1 MNQFLQLARLNARVA
16 KLVLQGNWLGPKEVA
31 TSYNRVASTY
41 EEVWLC
47 HLRRVTDELLQ
58 KLPSDLTGTILDLG
72 SGTGYSAK
80 HLAKTNPIST
90 VIAVDISE
98 KMLSQAQAQ
107 SPVNMRCAVSDML
120 TFVQSQA
127 DGSVC
132 LIVSTWALGYSFPM
146 RLFRECSRLLPPGGK
161 LAFIV
166 NYADTLSPIFRA
178 FQRCMLQ
185 YPNRVRL
192 AVYPRFPK
200 DWNFLQRTLNKT
212 HFEVVW
218 HRDGKQK
225 IEPPAG
231 PLLPWLRQTGV
242 LAGFDSMLDLSTPVS
257 EFFEAEIARGQDNL
271 FHHFAMVIASRK

>member
-1 MNQFLQLARLNARVA
+1 MNRYLQLARLNARVA
-16 KLVLQGNWLGPKEVA
+16 NLALRGHWLGPKEVG

-47 HLRRVTDELLQ
+47 HLRRATDELLQ

-80 HLAKTNPIST
+80 HLAGTNPISK

-98 KMLSQAQAQ
+98 EMLKHAQAH
-107 SPVNMRCAVSDML
+107 SPVNMNCSVSDML
-120 TFVQSQA
+120 PFVQSQA

-132 LIVSTWALGYSFPM
+132 MIVSTWAIGYSHPTH
-146 RLFRECSRLLPPGGK
+146 LFRECSRLLPQGGK

-185 YPNRVRL
+185 FPNRVRM
-192 AVYPRFPK
+192 AAYPRFPK
-200 DWNFLQRTLNKT
+200 DWSFLQRALSKNQ
-212 HFEVVW
+212 FEVVW
-218 HRDGKQK
+218 HRDGKQM
-225 IEPPAG
+225 IAPPAG
-231 PLLPWLRQTGV
+231 PLLPWLRQTGI
-242 LAGFDSMLDLSTPVS
+242 LAGFDSMLDFSTPVG
-257 EFFEAEIARGQDNL
+257 EFFEAETARSKDNL
-271 FHHFAMVIASRK
+271 FHHFAMVIATRK